1 MKKHI
6 PLFIICFSVLS
17 FFSISCSTENVNS
30 LDNSQNSDATDNE
43 GYYISLT
50 AELSESKSRAHWN
63 IANDEKNSLEY
74 VWDASVDEMKSFVKR
89 GDELVSFTDR
99 MLYSPT
105 TVTPNSEIKT
115 KTLLGITKGLDIPY
129 QNDDVVWAVSPVS
142 DTNIKITE
150 DYASVEFTLPD
161 AYVQT
166 AISTTE
172 HLKPYVFM
180 TGSGMVNN
188 NAASLNF
195 KVLTA
200 VYRFKITNSDTETFT
215 LSEVGITG
223 PFCNKVVVGVAGTP
237 EYSISPENSDY
248 TIKVTAKGGVETTE
262 TNGIKIESS
271 KTAYMYAMVFPTSTS
286 TIDDDVTLF
295 IKGAYGNLPINYN
308 VPRQL
313 SRMRA
318 AARASTFFLCFFS
331 RLPFAERMAWAST
344 LLRRSSQSRTSRPVR
359 SRRSSAKARLFS
371 ALGPSEPSM
380 FLGRPRTMSPTSLSR
395 HSEAMRSARRPASH
409 SSTVKASPQSTPPA
423 SEKARPVRLSP

>member
-89 GDELVSFTDR
+89 GDELVSFTDG

-115 KTLLGITKGLDIPY
+115 KTLLGITKGLDILY

-237 EYSISPENSDY
+237 KYSISPENSDY
-248 TIKVTAKGGVETTE
+248 TIKVTAKGGVETTD

-308 VPRQL
+308 ATAACNAVHGKLNIESNHYYDMPVSVARQNINFDGVTI
-313 SRMRA
+313 SGFQKGD
-318 AARASTFFLCFFS
+318 SFEVTID
-331 RLPFAERMAWAST
+331 
-344 LLRRSSQSRTSRPVR
+344 
-359 SRRSSAKARLFS
+359 K
-371 ALGPSEPSM
+371 
-380 FLGRPRTMSPTSLSR
+380 
-395 HSEAMRSARRPASH
+395 
-409 SSTVKASPQSTPPA
+409 
-423 SEKARPVRLSP
+423 